1 MLSSSSFPPSPPLST
16 MQPSRKKLLSGQQP
30 QNNQQ
35 RSSFRESIANPF
47 LLTDPTLT
55 STPTPIF
62 SAGLTSSPSSRGP
75 PFLHD
80 VRSELDQYVS
90 QPFSASVSSSKS
102 QLALS
107 LRDLENTPGPS
118 CTSRLDFRPSF
129 STSSQIP
136 RLTNNQNQYAADAEL
151 ARARKQISDLKF
163 ELATV
168 KTDAERKDT
177 AWDKT
182 RTEMEIQAKEMIV
195 KVERLESNIQYLY
208 EREKEASQKLEEVEK
223 ENVRIKVLIF
233 NYTVW
238 LDGIPSQGPFNQ
250 CQREPWCTFFIIRL
264 FIVRFITFE
273 RDLARK
279 RPPCASTSRGEPPN
293 QGRARRDIGDEPV
306 QRKRGRTE
314 DYESADASAG
324 SRGSFQAGEGSATT
338 TIRLSETQRKLD
350 EAEENLRE
358 LRAQEADRENMGVI
372 SRQFHDQVTHVRSLE
387 KENRSLSQELKH
399 YKELYQNI
407 EILREQKSAL
417 QSELSRMDQLRER
430 LGELEVENALLK
442 KEKVQWASFLD
453 KRDNT
458 GIDSPY
464 FLAKTL
470 AAQRYEIAGL
480 LENQGTLTA
489 EIKSRDTY
497 ITKVEGYMQ
506 ELKEKYTSL
515 DERYQKDLRNMRRLE
530 KSKLLAQKE
539 IGFLR
544 EQLKTYDTEETTFMQ
559 GNYDVQKAK
568 RIEQLEELLEEYKL
582 QLKQAE
588 ERTAAAE
595 VAGAKSASPVNGD
608 KQTSEMMAASA
619 SGKALHSHISEVTK
633 QKEELLE
640 TVNNLRK
647 ENAIL
652 QKEMSSLDHQVGV
665 LEEALA
671 RGEYNPQTTRVLEL
685 RDNLASREQTIRE
698 STLEGLRAENKVLL
712 EKLQQSQSRRGRDVG
727 DYEPLAKKRKAME
740 DPEDAASEEADTV
753 PRQSLVNLRKENERL
768 EAQVAEKEKRM
779 MRLKEIWKAKGK
791 EFLEAVHSLL
801 GYKFDFLENG
811 RVRLTSMY
819 SEANDHSFLFTS
831 NDNNSGTLQLVGGGN
846 DEYMKSLQ
854 NQIKFWVN
862 ERGSIPAFLSNVT
875 MELFDRTTMMGRGT
889 GWEGA
894 ERGSITGGE

>member
-1 MLSSSSFPPSPPLST
+1 MSDLST
-16 MQPSRKKLLSGQQP
+16 LVTMQ
-30 QNNQQ
+30 
-35 RSSFRESIANPF
+35 
-47 LLTDPTLT
+47 
-55 STPTPIF
+55 
-62 SAGLTSSPSSRGP
+62 
-75 PFLHD
+75 
-80 VRSELDQYVS
+80 
-90 QPFSASVSSSKS
+90 
-102 QLALS
+102 
-107 LRDLENTPGPS
+107 
-118 CTSRLDFRPSF
+118 
-129 STSSQIP
+129 
-136 RLTNNQNQYAADAEL
+136 
-151 ARARKQISDLKF
+151 
-163 ELATV
+163 
-168 KTDAERKDT
+168 
-177 AWDKT
+177 
-182 RTEMEIQAKEMIV
+182 
-195 KVERLESNIQYLY
+195 
-208 EREKEASQKLEEVEK
+208 
-223 ENVRIKVLIF
+223 
-233 NYTVW
+233 
-238 LDGIPSQGPFNQ
+238 
-250 CQREPWCTFFIIRL
+250 
-264 FIVRFITFE
+264 
-273 RDLARK
+273 
-279 RPPCASTSRGEPPN
+279 
-293 QGRARRDIGDEPV
+293 
-306 QRKRGRTE
+306 
-314 DYESADASAG
+314 
-324 SRGSFQAGEGSATT
+324 
-338 TIRLSETQRKLD
+338 
-350 EAEENLRE
+350 
-358 LRAQEADRENMGVI
+358 
-372 SRQFHDQVTHVRSLE
+372 
-387 KENRSLSQELKH
+387 
-399 YKELYQNI
+399 
-407 EILREQKSAL
+407 
-417 QSELSRMDQLRER
+417 
-430 LGELEVENALLK
+430 
-442 KEKVQWASFLD
+442 
-453 KRDNT
+453 
-458 GIDSPY
+458 
-464 FLAKTL
+464 
-470 AAQRYEIAGL
+470 
-480 LENQGTLTA
+480 
-489 EIKSRDTY
+489 
-497 ITKVEGYMQ
+497 MQ

-544 EQLKTYDTEETTFMQ
+544 EQLVGRHGTHVPSVTLALASPPILLTSSSKTYDTEETTFMQ

-633 QKEELLE
+633 QKEEELGTVSGGARANNPPATISLMLA
-640 TVNNLRK
+640 VNNLRK

-875 MELFDRTTMMGRGT
+875 MELFD
-889 GWEGA
+889 
-894 ERGSITGGE
+894 